1 MDYIAGIGAVAV
13 LWLIYGVSTGRW
25 NPGALVTGA
34 DGRASTS
41 KLQWLAWTVVVI
53 FSYVAIY
60 VARAREHQYQALDEV
75 PRNVLIA
82 LGLSAVT
89 MSAAKAITV
98 SYISSNKVQKTS
110 TDAANAPTDSGQS
123 AGSSASGAV
132 NDDSGFPDL
141 SKIQMLA
148 WTVIAAGAYLITVG
162 AQIGDIHRR
171 VWEHKPNTG
180 VPGLPDI
187 DASLMVL
194 MGLAQGAY
202 LGKKL
207 VTTDTPRLVGLS
219 PTQGKPGTLVT
230 LTGQALGA
238 QQFGSQITIDGVPVS
253 PDGIQWKD
261 DSIVFAIPSTQ
272 AGGVRWSP
280 PQRIAIG
287 ANIAGQASVNPQ
299 TFTITS
305 T

>member
-1 MDYIAGIGAVAV
+1 ME
-13 LWLIYGVSTGRW
+13 
-25 NPGALVTGA
+25 PGSARSNGA

-41 KLQWLAWTVVVI
+41 KLQWFVWTVVVL

-60 VARAREHQYQALDEV
+60 VARAREHQYQALDEI
-75 PRNVLIA
+75 PRNLLIA
-82 LGLSAVT
+82 LGLSATT
-89 MSAAKAITV
+89 MTAAKSITV
-98 SYISSNKVQKTS
+98 SYISSNKVQKPPADGAG
-110 TDAANAPTDSGQS
+110 DAGATGTPSDVVKDDN
-123 AGSSASGAV
+123 GS
-132 NDDSGFPDL
+132 PDL

-148 WTVIAAGAYLITVG
+148 WTVVAGAIYVITVV

-171 VWEHKPNTG
+171 VWELKANTG

-194 MGLAQGAY
+194 AGLAQGAY

-238 QQFGSQITIDGVPVS
+238 QQFGSQITIDGVPIS
-253 PDGIQWKD
+253 PDGIKWQD

-280 PQRIAIG
+280 PQRITIG